1 MKIKRSVKHL
11 VRLSLKEEESEI
23 NKKEDVNRDLK
34 IKLKN
39 IEVHKAFL
47 SSPSPA
53 PFLIH
58 SNPIFSDT
66 YSDF

>member
-39 IEVHKAFL
+39 IEVHKAL
-47 SSPSPA
+47 
-53 PFLIH
+53 L
-58 SNPIFSDT
+58 
-66 YSDF
+66 